1 MKKMKF
7 SPRENRNKDQK
18 TKLRS
23 SLNDSNSC
31 THVQE
36 PLASHSYNTC
46 PLTSSIPDNAHRLM
60 SNINQKTEF
69 MTSPVVTG
77 KLSNDAS

>member
-1 MKKMKF
+1 MKKMNP
-7 SPRENRNKDQK
+7 SPRENRNKGQK

-23 SLNDSNSC
+23 SMNDSNSC
-31 THVQE
+31 IHVQE

-46 PLTSSIPDNAHRLM
+46 PLTSSIPNDGHRLM
-60 SNINQKTEF
+60 SNINQKTKF
-69 MTSPVVTG
+69 MTSPIVTG